1 MRKADVALACESCQ
15 HMRARTPKDKKAEA
29 GYDLAGHW
37 CAKNDMP
44 TLPGALRCG
53 GDDYE
58 KFVVSAENQA

>member
-1 MRKADVALACESCQ
+1 MNSVCESCK
-15 HMRARTPKDKKAEA
+15 HIRARTPKDKKVEA
-29 GYDLAGHW
+29 GYDLARHW

-44 TLPGALRCG
+44 TLLGALRCG